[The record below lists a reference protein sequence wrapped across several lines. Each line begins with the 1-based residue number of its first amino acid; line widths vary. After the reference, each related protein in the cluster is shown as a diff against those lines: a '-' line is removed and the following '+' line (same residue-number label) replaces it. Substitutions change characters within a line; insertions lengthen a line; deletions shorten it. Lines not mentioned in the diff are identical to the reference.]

1 MKTMHP
7 KPISRANLSEQLYQS
22 LRQALMDGQFHPGQR
37 LTISELAKQY
47 GTSSTP
53 VREAMFRL
61 VSERA
66 LEIKAATSVVV
77 PKLTAQDLREIISIR
92 IDLEGMAAYRCA
104 EICTPS
110 GVAALNEINDRFI
123 QAAAEDPE
131 VASRMNRD
139 FHFKILQLAR
149 MPFVESICETM
160 WTLMGPFL
168 RTFHEEVPAR
178 QLSVDNHRHFPALE
192 AMRRGD
198 AEAARSAMQDDIRWS
213 FTMIEDSNATDPPG
227 P

>member
-1 MKTMHP
+1 MKMTQP
-7 KPISRANLSEQLYQS
+7 EPISRANLSEQLYQR
-22 LRQALMDGQFHPGQR
+22 LRQGLMDGQYHPGQR
-37 LTISELAKQY
+37 LTISELAKQH

-66 LEIKAATSVVV
+66 LEIKAATSVFV
-77 PKLTAQDLREIISIR
+77 PKLTPRDLREIISIR

-104 EICTPS
+104 EICTP
-110 GVAALNEINDRFI
+110 ADIAELEDINRHFI

-131 VASRMNRD
+131 AASRINRN
-139 FHFKILQLAR
+139 FHFKILQLAE

-178 QLSVDNHRHFPALE
+178 QLSADNHRHFPALE
-192 AMRRGD
+192 AMRRSD
-198 AEAARSAMQDDIRWS
+198 ADAARAAMQDDIRWGITLVDRQYGTEQTES
-213 FTMIEDSNATDPPG
+213 
-227 P
+227 